1 MYQNEGLN
9 KRDEFAKDEIII
21 QAQKLFMQFGLK
33 KTTMDEIAMACG
45 KAKSTL
51 YHYFKNKDEVFDAVL
66 DKEIKSLRTVVNEE
80 VSKQTSLKG
89 ILQSYF
95 ITFHQETIHRINLY
109 RIIKPELNI
118 ELSAKDRFNIV
129 LDFEINYVNSFIE
142 KGIENKELTGIEM
155 EKSRWFTELM
165 LVAFLGI
172 VKHSVNNENEIDIK
186 ELNLVA
192 EVLISRLII

>member
-9 KRDEFAKDEIII
+9 KDEFVKDEIII

-89 ILQSYF
+89 KLHSYF

-118 ELSAKDRFNIV
+118 ELSAKDRFNKV

-142 KGIENKELTGIEM
+142 KGIENIELTGIEM

-172 VKHSVNNENEIDIK
+172 VKHSVNKENEIDIN

>member
-9 KRDEFAKDEIII
+9 KDEFVKDEIII

-89 ILQSYF
+89 KLQSYF

-118 ELSAKDRFNIV
+118 ELSAKDRFNKV

-172 VKHSVNNENEIDIK
+172 VKHSVNKENEIDIN

>member
-9 KRDEFAKDEIII
+9 KDEFVKDEIII

-66 DKEIKSLRTVVNEE
+66 ENEIKSLRTVVNEE

-89 ILQSYF
+89 KLHSYF

-118 ELSAKDRFNIV
+118 ELSAKDRFNKV

-172 VKHSVNNENEIDIK
+172 VKHSVNKENEIDVN
-186 ELNLVA
+186 ELN
-192 EVLISRLII
+192 

>member
-9 KRDEFAKDEIII
+9 KDEFVKDEIII

-89 ILQSYF
+89 KLHSYF

-118 ELSAKDRFNIV
+118 ELSAKDRFNKV

-172 VKHSVNNENEIDIK
+172 VKHSVNKENEIDIN

>member
-9 KRDEFAKDEIII
+9 KDEFVKDEIII

-66 DKEIKSLRTVVNEE
+66 EKEIKSLRTVVNEE

-89 ILQSYF
+89 KLHSYF

-118 ELSAKDRFNIV
+118 ELSAKDRFNKV

-172 VKHSVNNENEIDIK
+172 VKHSVNKENEIDIN

>member
-9 KRDEFAKDEIII
+9 KDEFVKDEIII

-51 YHYFKNKDEVFDAVL
+51 YHYFKNKDEVFDEVL

-89 ILQSYF
+89 KLQSYF

-118 ELSAKDRFNIV
+118 ELSAKDRFNKV

-172 VKHSVNNENEIDIK
+172 VKHSVNKENEIDIN